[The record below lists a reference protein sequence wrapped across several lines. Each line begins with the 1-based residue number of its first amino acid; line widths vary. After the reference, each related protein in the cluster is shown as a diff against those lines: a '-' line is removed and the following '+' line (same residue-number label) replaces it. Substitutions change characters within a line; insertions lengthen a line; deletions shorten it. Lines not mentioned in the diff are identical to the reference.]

1 MNIRDKDYHVITNI
15 LLSHVMR
22 TPSQSAHAIQKEM
35 FHVHEKVWPLSLADL
50 YKQKIQKE
58 RYHIS
63 GEVGPFSLS
72 TEGTL
77 DKVEDSGIT
86 CLSLMKYVL
95 SLNKGYQQ
103 RVP

>member
-1 MNIRDKDYHVITNI
+1 
-15 LLSHVMR
+15 
-22 TPSQSAHAIQKEM
+22 M